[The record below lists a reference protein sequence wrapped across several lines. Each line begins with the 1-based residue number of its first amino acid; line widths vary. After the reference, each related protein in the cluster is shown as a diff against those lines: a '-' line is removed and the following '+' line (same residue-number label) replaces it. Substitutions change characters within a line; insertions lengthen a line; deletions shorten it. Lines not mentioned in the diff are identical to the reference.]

1 MINSWSHFKDKELLI
16 LCLMFQI
23 NLLQE
28 WRKWLCPNSLYLTLF
43 YRHKSI
49 RVAFRKIW
57 AKSSVASLFANVS
70 LGQTISVQWQESWR
84 VSDQAFSFWP
94 IPARTQKPPA
104 IYTLSNLLHL
114 IRRVSRIIKC
124 IVTSGCM
131 TMNGHKSKI
140 SPLSPLRGAGF
151 AFHSCLRGCYDKKEW
166 DPFFDDEIKKQV
178 SSSWETPLKI
188 TKYWCMAWQERG
200 NSANPKGD

>member
-1 MINSWSHFKDKELLI
+1 MPNVSDKSTSGVAQVIMPKFALSDAI
-16 LCLMFQI
+16 LSAQVDTCS
-23 NLLQE
+23 LQE
-28 WRKWLCPNSLYLTLF
+28 NLSK
-43 YRHKSI
+43 
-49 RVAFRKIW
+49 V
-57 AKSSVASLFANVS
+57 VASLFANVS

-166 DPFFDDEIKKQV
+166 DPFFDDEITKQV